1 MNDLEKYF
9 FNNKSKYINKWL
21 HYFEIYEKNF
31 SKY

>member
-9 FNNKSKYINKWL
+9 FNNKSKDINKWL